1 MVVDRLALPA
11 PLLCSEGA
19 GGARLGALAIL
30 LQELKSAATLLTK
43 LTPLHLLTMRN
54 KRLDRSIRVNGCFIR
69 VSDCS
74 IRESR
79 PLLQELAKKYGEKG
93 WGHGSLGYTIPSPT
107 HKSHCIMIIAYINWA
122 TQEFLGRVLS

>member
-54 KRLDRSIRVNGCFIR
+54 ERLDCSTRVNGCFIR

-79 PLLQELAKKYGEKG
+79 PFATRIGQKVWGKRGGGMVPLATLSHLQHTRA
-93 WGHGSLGYTIPSPT
+93 
-107 HKSHCIMIIAYINWA
+107 IA
-122 TQEFLGRVLS
+122 L